1 MILKVDKL
9 DTTQFYDLVGW
20 LNSEANIITVDQA
33 RDMGFQDDETVS
45 EVTRDFYSRHAD
57 MTPDLVGVIRII
69 SVKSKLVAGN
79 TKSEADSYDIVL
91 DVPQAIF
98 LQQPYP
104 PGRTRTTPRLVAIPA
119 SIVEGVMEILAD
131 NPNFIGDPRQ

>member
-79 TKSEADSYDIVL
+79 TKS
-91 DVPQAIF
+91 
-98 LQQPYP
+98 
-104 PGRTRTTPRLVAIPA
+104 
-119 SIVEGVMEILAD
+119 
-131 NPNFIGDPRQ
+131 